1 MLASATMT
9 LRRMSKHTD
18 VLLAVG
24 VLAVLMIMM
33 VPLPTWIMDVLLA
46 INIAAGILI
55 LLTALYVLKPLE
67 FSIFPSL
74 LLLTTLFRLSL
85 NVATTRLILLHGQD
99 GTAAAGQVI
108 EGFGQF
114 VVGGNTVVGLI
125 IFIVLVLINFVVIT
139 KGSTRIAEVA
149 ARFTLDAMP
158 GKQMAIDADLNAGMI
173 SEEQARQRRE
183 DVSRE
188 AEFYG
193 SMDGAAKFVR
203 GDAVAGLIIT
213 AINLI
218 AGIIIGTAQQGMSM
232 GDAINVY
239 SILTVGDGLV
249 SQIPALII
257 STAAGIVITRAGSG
271 ATMSTEITNQ
281 FTAHPKVH
289 YIAGGAM
296 FFMGLVPGLPLIP
309 FVMLGVG
316 LTFTGWY
323 LQTSEDERLAHP
335 EVEEEVSSVAE
346 TKEEQPM
353 SDLLVVDPVRLE
365 VGYGL
370 IDLVEGSGDGNL
382 LERLQ
387 TVRRQIAQEIGFVL
401 PPVHIKD
408 NLQLGV
414 GDYRVLVRGA
424 EVGRSE
430 IRPRNLLALEGQVAG
445 PRVEGVATQ
454 EPAFGLPAL
463 WITQDKRQQAEL
475 SGYTVV
481 EPVTV
486 VVTHITEIL
495 RLHAADM
502 LDRAQTRELVEMLS
516 ERYPKV
522 VDDIVPAQVSYGL
535 LQNVLQQ
542 LLSEWVPIRDLLLII
557 ETISDG
563 INEQK
568 DLMGLVE
575 KVRLKLGRSIVQRH
589 LDNQNELAVFTIDP
603 AVEQTMTERLS
614 QAAAGQM
621 NLPLD
626 FHQWQRFLTRFTEI
640 SSSQQVDM
648 PVLLT
653 TPALRPYLALSLG
666 KSMPRVAVLSVAEIP
681 SRVGVRTLSKLS
693 LHDAI

>member
-1 MLASATMT
+1 MLASATLT
-9 LRRMSKHTD
+9 LQRMSKHTD
-18 VLLAVG
+18 VMLAVG
-24 VLAVLMIMM
+24 VLAVIMIMM
-33 VPLPTWIMDVLLA
+33 VPLPTWIMDFLLA
-46 INIAAGILI
+46 INIAAGVLI
-55 LLTALYVLKPLE
+55 LLTAIYVLKPLE

-85 NVATTRLILLHGQD
+85 NVATTRLILLHGQE
-99 GTAAAGQVI
+99 GTAAAGHVI

-125 IFIVLVLINFVVIT
+125 IFIVLVLINFIVIT

-183 DVSRE
+183 DVARE

-218 AGIIIGTAQQGMSM
+218 AGMIIGTAQQGMSM
-232 GDAINVY
+232 SDAINVY

-271 ATMSTEITNQ
+271 ATMSIEMTDQ
-281 FTAHPKVH
+281 FTAHPRVH
-289 YIAGGAM
+289 YVAAGAM
-296 FFMGLVPGLPLIP
+296 LFMSFVPGLPFIP
-309 FVMLGVG
+309 FMMLAIG
-316 LTFTGWY
+316 LGFSGWY
-323 LQTSEDERLAHP
+323 LQTAVNQKAAKPD
-335 EVEEEVSSVAE
+335 VDAE
-346 TKEEQPM
+346 AIEAPKKEEEQPM

-445 PRVEGVATQ
+445 MRVEGVPTQ

-495 RLHAADM
+495 RVHAAEM

-522 VDDIVPAQVSYGL
+522 VDEIVPAQVSYGL
-535 LQNVLQQ
+535 LQNILQR

-557 ETISDG
+557 ETIADG
-563 INEQK
+563 LNEQK
-568 DLMGLVE
+568 DMLALVE
-575 KVRLKLGRSIVQRH
+575 KVRLKLGRSIVERY
-589 LDNQNELAVFTIDP
+589 LDEQNELAVFTIDP
-603 AVEQTMTERLS
+603 AVEQNMSERLA
-614 QAAAGQM
+614 QAPAGTV

-626 FHQWQRFLTRFTEI
+626 FNQWQRFITRFTEI
-640 SSSQQVDM
+640 AAQQQVDV

-653 TPALRPYLALSLG
+653 TPVLRPHLASSLS
-666 KSMPRVAVLSVAEIP
+666 KVMSRVAVISVAEIP
-681 SRVGVRTLSKLS
+681 SRISVRTLSKLG
-693 LHDAI
+693 LNDAN

>member
-1 MLASATMT
+1 
-9 LRRMSKHTD
+9 
-18 VLLAVG
+18 
-24 VLAVLMIMM
+24 
-33 VPLPTWIMDVLLA
+33 
-46 INIAAGILI
+46 
-55 LLTALYVLKPLE
+55 
-67 FSIFPSL
+67 
-74 LLLTTLFRLSL
+74 
-85 NVATTRLILLHGQD
+85 
-99 GTAAAGQVI
+99 
-108 EGFGQF
+108 
-114 VVGGNTVVGLI
+114 
-125 IFIVLVLINFVVIT
+125 
-139 KGSTRIAEVA
+139 
-149 ARFTLDAMP
+149 
-158 GKQMAIDADLNAGMI
+158 
-173 SEEQARQRRE
+173 
-183 DVSRE
+183 
-188 AEFYG
+188 
-193 SMDGAAKFVR
+193 
-203 GDAVAGLIIT
+203 
-213 AINLI
+213 
-218 AGIIIGTAQQGMSM
+218 GTAQQGMSM

-271 ATMSTEITNQ
+271 ATMSTEITDQ
-281 FTAHPKVH
+281 FTAHPRVH
-289 YIAGGAM
+289 YVASGAM
-296 FFMGLVPGLPLIP
+296 LFMSFVPGLPFIP
-309 FVMLGVG
+309 FIMLAIG
-316 LTFTGWY
+316 LSVTGWY
-323 LQTSEDERLAHP
+323 LQTAVDNKAAQP
-335 EVEEEVSSVAE
+335 DVGAE
-346 TKEEQPM
+346 ALEAPKKEEEQPM
-353 SDLLVVDPVRLE
+353 SDLLVVDPMRLE

-445 PRVEGVATQ
+445 MRVEGVPTQ

-495 RLHAADM
+495 RVHAAEM

-522 VDDIVPAQVSYGL
+522 VDEIVPAQVSYAL
-535 LQNVLQQ
+535 LQNVLQR

-557 ETISDG
+557 ETIADG
-563 INEQK
+563 LNEQK
-568 DLMGLVE
+568 DMLMLVE
-575 KVRLKLGRSIVQRH
+575 KVRTKLGRSIIQRY
-589 LDNQNELAVFTIDP
+589 LDEQNELAVFTIDP
-603 AVEQTMTERLS
+603 AVEQSMSERLA
-614 QAAAGQM
+614 QAPAGTM

-626 FHQWQRFLTRFTEI
+626 FNQWQRFITRFTETAAQ
-640 SSSQQVDM
+640 QQVDV

-653 TPALRPYLALSLG
+653 TPVLRP
-666 KSMPRVAVLSVAEIP
+666 
-681 SRVGVRTLSKLS
+681 
-693 LHDAI
+693 

>member
-1 MLASATMT
+1 MLASATLT
-9 LRRMSKHTD
+9 LQRMSKHTD
-18 VLLAVG
+18 VMLAVG
-24 VLAVLMIMM
+24 VLAVIMIMM
-33 VPLPTWIMDVLLA
+33 VPLPTWIMDFLLA
-46 INIAAGILI
+46 INIAAGVLI
-55 LLTALYVLKPLE
+55 LLTAIYVLKPLE

-85 NVATTRLILLHGQD
+85 NVATTRLILLHGQE
-99 GTAAAGQVI
+99 GTAAAGHVI
-108 EGFGQF
+108 EVFGQF

-125 IFIVLVLINFVVIT
+125 IFIVLVLINFIVIT

-183 DVSRE
+183 DVARE

-232 GDAINVY
+232 SDAINVY

-271 ATMSTEITNQ
+271 ATMSIEMTDQ
-281 FTAHPKVH
+281 FTAHPRVH
-289 YIAGGAM
+289 YVAAGAM
-296 FFMGLVPGLPLIP
+296 LFMSFVPGLPFIP
-309 FVMLGVG
+309 FMMLAIG
-316 LTFTGWY
+316 LGFTGWY
-323 LQTSEDERLAHP
+323 LQTALNQKAAKPD
-335 EVEEEVSSVAE
+335 VNAE
-346 TKEEQPM
+346 AIEAPKKEEEQPM

-445 PRVEGVATQ
+445 MRVEGVPTQ

-495 RLHAADM
+495 RVHAAEM

-522 VDDIVPAQVSYGL
+522 VDEIVPAQVSYGL
-535 LQNVLQQ
+535 LQNILQR

-557 ETISDG
+557 ETIADG
-563 INEQK
+563 LNEQK
-568 DLMGLVE
+568 DMLALVE
-575 KVRLKLGRSIVQRH
+575 KVRLKLGRSIVERY
-589 LDNQNELAVFTIDP
+589 LDEQNELAVFTIDP
-603 AVEQTMTERLS
+603 AVEQNMSERLA
-614 QAAAGQM
+614 QAPAGTM

-626 FHQWQRFLTRFTEI
+626 FNQWQRFITRFTEI
-640 SSSQQVDM
+640 AAQQQVDV

-653 TPALRPYLALSLG
+653 TPVLRPHLASSLS
-666 KSMPRVAVLSVAEIP
+666 KVMSRVAVISVAEIP
-681 SRVGVRTLSKLS
+681 SRISVRTLSKLS
-693 LHDAI
+693 LNDAN

>member
-1 MLASATMT
+1 MLASATLT
-9 LRRMSKHTD
+9 LQRMSKHTD
-18 VLLAVG
+18 VMLAVG
-24 VLAVLMIMM
+24 VLAVIMIMM
-33 VPLPTWIMDVLLA
+33 VPLPTWIMDFLLA
-46 INIAAGILI
+46 INIAAGVLI
-55 LLTALYVLKPLE
+55 LLTAIYVLKPLE

-85 NVATTRLILLHGQD
+85 NVATTRLILLHGQE
-99 GTAAAGQVI
+99 GTAAAGHVI

-125 IFIVLVLINFVVIT
+125 IFIVLVLINFIVIT

-183 DVSRE
+183 DVARE

-218 AGIIIGTAQQGMSM
+218 AGMIIGTAQQGMSM
-232 GDAINVY
+232 SDAINVY

-271 ATMSTEITNQ
+271 ATMSIEMTDQ
-281 FTAHPKVH
+281 FTAHPRVH
-289 YIAGGAM
+289 YVAAGAM
-296 FFMGLVPGLPLIP
+296 LFMSFVPGLPFIP
-309 FVMLGVG
+309 FMMLAIG
-316 LTFTGWY
+316 LGFSGWY
-323 LQTSEDERLAHP
+323 LQTAVNQKAAKPD
-335 EVEEEVSSVAE
+335 VDAE
-346 TKEEQPM
+346 AIEAPKKEEEQPM

-445 PRVEGVATQ
+445 MRVEGVPTQ

-463 WITQDKRQQAEL
+463 WISQDKRQQAEL

-495 RLHAADM
+495 RVHASEM

-522 VDDIVPAQVSYGL
+522 VDEIVPAQVSYGL
-535 LQNVLQQ
+535 LQNILQR

-557 ETISDG
+557 ETIADG
-563 INEQK
+563 LNEQK
-568 DLMGLVE
+568 DMLALVE
-575 KVRLKLGRSIVQRH
+575 KVRLKLGRSIVERY
-589 LDNQNELAVFTIDP
+589 LDEQNELAVFTIDP
-603 AVEQTMTERLS
+603 AVEQNMSERLA
-614 QAAAGQM
+614 QAPAGTV

-626 FHQWQRFLTRFTEI
+626 FNQWQRFITRFTEI
-640 SSSQQVDM
+640 AAQQQVDV

-653 TPALRPYLALSLG
+653 TPVLRPHLASSLS
-666 KSMPRVAVLSVAEIP
+666 KVMSRVAVISVAEIP
-681 SRVGVRTLSKLS
+681 SRISVRTLSKLS
-693 LHDAI
+693 LNDAN